1 MKELEDLKNKWAEQD
16 FSQSYSK
23 EEIKNFLQ
31 KKSTHSIR
39 WIFYLSI
46 AEFLLYLSFP
56 LLVPNY
62 LDSFDYYKSLN
73 LYEFSITT
81 TFLGYVLLLYFMW
94 RFFQNYKNISVA
106 NSVKNHLSAIL
117 KTRRAVNQYFY
128 SNIAI
133 LIVFTIVV
141 LIAALRLDKNI
152 IALQEESNSFLMMI
166 FMIGI
171 LIAIILG
178 LFGLLYYFVY
188 GRFLRPL
195 KKNEKELLRMED

>member
-1 MKELEDLKNKWAEQD
+1 MKELEDLKNKWAKQD
-16 FSQSYSK
+16 FSQSFSK
-23 EEIKNFLQ
+23 EEIKGFLQ
-31 KKSTHSIR
+31 KKSTHSIK

-46 AEFLLYLSFP
+46 VEFVLYMSFP

-62 LDSFDYYKSLN
+62 LDSFDYYRNLN
-73 LYEFSITT
+73 LFEFSIVTT
-81 TFLGYVLLLYFMW
+81 VLGYILLLYFMW

-106 NSVKNHLSAIL
+106 NSIKDHLSAIL
-117 KTRRAVNQYFY
+117 NTRRAVNQYFY
-128 SNIAI
+128 FNVAI
-133 LIVFTIVV
+133 LIIFTIVV
-141 LIAALRLDKNI
+141 LLAALERDKNI
-152 IALQEESNSFLMMI
+152 IALQEENSSLLMMI

-195 KKNEKELLRMED
+195 KNNEKDLLEIED

>member
-1 MKELEDLKNKWAEQD
+1 MKELEDLKNKWAKQD

-23 EEIKNFLQ
+23 EEIKGFLQ
-31 KKSTHSIR
+31 KKSTHSIK

-46 AEFLLYLSFP
+46 VEFVLYLSFP

-62 LDSFDYYKSLN
+62 IKSFDYYKSLN
-73 LYEFSITT
+73 LFEFSIVTT
-81 TFLGYVLLLYFMW
+81 VLGYVLLLYFMW
-94 RFFQNYKNISVA
+94 HFFQNYKKISVA
-106 NSVKNHLSAIL
+106 NSIKDHLSAIL
-117 KTRRAVNQYFY
+117 NTRRAVNQYFY
-128 SNIAI
+128 FNVAI
-133 LIVFTIVV
+133 LIIFTIVV
-141 LIAALRLDKNI
+141 LVAALERDKNM
-152 IALQEESNSFLMMI
+152 IALQEENNSLIMII

-195 KKNEKELLRMED
+195 KNNEKELLKIED

>member
-23 EEIKNFLQ
+23 EEIKSFLQ

-39 WIFYLSI
+39 WIFFLSI

-73 LYEFSITT
+73 LYEFSIVT
-81 TFLGYVLLLYFMW
+81 TFLGYILLLYFMW

-128 SNIAI
+128 FNIAI

>member
-1 MKELEDLKNKWAEQD
+1 MKELEDLKNKWAKQD
-16 FSQSYSK
+16 FSQSFSK
-23 EEIKNFLQ
+23 EEIKGFLQ
-31 KKSTHSIR
+31 KKSTHSIK

-46 AEFLLYLSFP
+46 VEFVLYLSFP

-62 LDSFDYYKSLN
+62 LDSFDYYRNLN
-73 LYEFSITT
+73 LFEFSIVTT
-81 TFLGYVLLLYFMW
+81 VLGYILLLYFMW

-106 NSVKNHLSAIL
+106 NSIKDHLSAIL
-117 KTRRAVNQYFY
+117 NTRRAVNQYFY
-128 SNIAI
+128 FNVAI
-133 LIVFTIVV
+133 LIIFTIVV
-141 LIAALRLDKNI
+141 LLAALERDKNI
-152 IALQEESNSFLMMI
+152 IALQEENSSLLMMI

-195 KKNEKELLRMED
+195 KNNEKDLLEIED

>member
-1 MKELEDLKNKWAEQD
+1 MKELEDLKNKWAKQD

-23 EEIKNFLQ
+23 EEIKGFLQ
-31 KKSTHSIR
+31 KKSTHSIK

-46 AEFLLYLSFP
+46 VEFVLYLSFP

-62 LDSFDYYKSLN
+62 IKSFDYYKSLN
-73 LYEFSITT
+73 LFEFSIVTT
-81 TFLGYVLLLYFMW
+81 MLGYVLLLYFMW
-94 RFFQNYKNISVA
+94 HFFQNYKKISVA
-106 NSVKNHLSAIL
+106 NSIKDHLSAIL
-117 KTRRAVNQYFY
+117 NTRRAVNQYFY
-128 SNIAI
+128 FNVAI
-133 LIVFTIVV
+133 LIIFTIVV
-141 LIAALRLDKNI
+141 LVAALERDKNM
-152 IALQEESNSFLMMI
+152 IALQEENNSLIMII

-195 KKNEKELLRMED
+195 KNNEKELLRIED

>member
-23 EEIKNFLQ
+23 EDIKSFLQ

-62 LDSFDYYKSLN
+62 LDSFDYYKTLN
-73 LYEFSITT
+73 LYEFSIVT

-94 RFFQNYKNISVA
+94 RFFQNFKNISVA
-106 NSVKNHLSAIL
+106 NSVKDHLSAIL

-128 SNIAI
+128 FNMAI

-141 LIAALRLDKNI
+141 LIAALQLDENI

-195 KKNEKELLRMED
+195 KKNEKELLRMND

>member
-1 MKELEDLKNKWAEQD
+1 MKELEDLKNKWAKQD

-23 EEIKNFLQ
+23 EEIKGFLQ
-31 KKSTHSIR
+31 KKSTHSIK

-46 AEFLLYLSFP
+46 VEFVLYLSFP

-62 LDSFDYYKSLN
+62 IKSFDYYKSLN
-73 LYEFSITT
+73 LFEFSIVTT
-81 TFLGYVLLLYFMW
+81 VLGYVLLLYFMW
-94 RFFQNYKNISVA
+94 HFFQNYKKISVA
-106 NSVKNHLSAIL
+106 NSIKDHLSAIL
-117 KTRRAVNQYFY
+117 NTRRAVNQYFY
-128 SNIAI
+128 FNVAI
-133 LIVFTIVV
+133 LIIFTIVV
-141 LIAALRLDKNI
+141 LVAALERDKNM
-152 IALQEESNSFLMMI
+152 IALQEENNSLIIII

-195 KKNEKELLRMED
+195 KNNEKELLRIED

>member
-1 MKELEDLKNKWAEQD
+1 MKELEDLKNKWAKQD

-23 EEIKNFLQ
+23 EEIKGFLQ
-31 KKSTHSIR
+31 KKSTHSIK

-46 AEFLLYLSFP
+46 VEFVLYLSFP

-62 LDSFDYYKSLN
+62 IKSFDYYKSLN
-73 LYEFSITT
+73 LFEFSIVTT
-81 TFLGYVLLLYFMW
+81 VLGYVLLLYFMW
-94 RFFQNYKNISVA
+94 HFFQNYKKISVA
-106 NSVKNHLSAIL
+106 NSIKDHLSAIL
-117 KTRRAVNQYFY
+117 NTRRAVNQYFY
-128 SNIAI
+128 FNVAI
-133 LIVFTIVV
+133 LIIFTIVV
-141 LIAALRLDKNI
+141 LVAALERDKNM
-152 IALQEESNSFLMMI
+152 IALQEENNSLIMII

-195 KKNEKELLRMED
+195 KNNEKELLRIED

>member
-23 EEIKNFLQ
+23 EEIKSFLQ

-39 WIFYLSI
+39 WIFFLSI

-73 LYEFSITT
+73 LYEFSIVT

-128 SNIAI
+128 FNIAI

>member
-1 MKELEDLKNKWAEQD
+1 MKELEDLKNKWAKQD

-23 EEIKNFLQ
+23 EEIKGFLQ
-31 KKSTHSIR
+31 KKSTHSIK

-46 AEFLLYLSFP
+46 VEFVLYLSFP

-62 LDSFDYYKSLN
+62 IKSFDYYKSLN
-73 LYEFSITT
+73 LFEFSIVTT
-81 TFLGYVLLLYFMW
+81 MLGYVLLLYFMW
-94 RFFQNYKNISVA
+94 HFFQNYKKISVA
-106 NSVKNHLSAIL
+106 NSIKDHLSAIL
-117 KTRRAVNQYFY
+117 NTRRAVNHYFY
-128 SNIAI
+128 FNVAI
-133 LIVFTIVV
+133 LIIFTIVV
-141 LIAALRLDKNI
+141 LVAALERDKNM
-152 IALQEESNSFLMMI
+152 IALQEKNNSLIMII

-195 KKNEKELLRMED
+195 KNNEKELLRIED